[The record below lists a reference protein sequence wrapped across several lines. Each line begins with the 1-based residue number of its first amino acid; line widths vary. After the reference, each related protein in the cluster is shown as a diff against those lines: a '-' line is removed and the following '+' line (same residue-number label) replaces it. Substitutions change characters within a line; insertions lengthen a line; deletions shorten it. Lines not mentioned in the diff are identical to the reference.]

1 MANNTKQPIATGA
14 ADSEAQKNQEA
25 TVIENQNA
33 EAPKATSKPR
43 TRVSKTI
50 VTPAVEVAVI
60 SEEDNSVIEE
70 ITLTTEIMSTSEKD
84 KDKEKA
90 KIKKAKHKLK
100 LKKKKEKEKDKEKA
114 KKAKKKAKD
123 KKAKAKKVKKAKA
136 KKLEKAKAKKKKKAK
151 NKKK

>member
-1 MANNTKQPIATGA
+1 MANNTKQPISTGA

-33 EAPKATSKPR
+33 EAPKATPKPR

-100 LKKKKEKEKDKEKA
+100 LKKKKEK
-114 KKAKKKAKD
+114 
-123 KKAKAKKVKKAKA
+123 
-136 KKLEKAKAKKKKKAK
+136 
-151 NKKK
+151 